1 MKEFTYKITDPEG
14 VHARPAGVLVKQAS
28 GFACDIKIVKDDREA
43 DAKRIMAVMSLG
55 IKCGTEITVRCDGEG
70 EEQAAAELEAFFK
83 ENL

>member
-14 VHARPAGVLVKQAS
+14 VHARPAGELVKQAS

-55 IKCGTEITVRCDGEG
+55 IKCGKEITVRCDGEG
-70 EEQAAAELEAFFK
+70 EEQAAAALEAFFK